1 MISIFNFPIITI
13 FSVRAGDGRCAAVHG
28 GLLPTQLELH
38 STFLAAIAFV
48 VVVVIL
54 AERQFLLHHGVVVSR
69 RRHRRGANRR
79 EHGELMI
86 NDLVFLDLRLFI
98 SISWNIKLFQTTLA
112 TTTSDSFEV
121 ELPEP
126 AVPLWLPLPILGRN
140 SNRNSIWL
148 CFANAFLCASTEN

>member
-1 MISIFNFPIITI
+1 MVLSQYPTRKNSESMISIFIFPITI

-48 VVVVIL
+48 VVVIL
-54 AERQFLLHHGVVVSR
+54 AERQFLLHHGIVVSR
-69 RRHRRGANRR
+69 RRHRRRGANRR

-86 NDLVFLDLRLFI
+86 NDLVFLDLKLFI
-98 SISWNIKLFQTTLA
+98 SINWNIKLFQTTLA

-121 ELPEP
+121 ELLEP

-140 SNRNSIWL
+140 SNRNSI
-148 CFANAFLCASTEN
+148 